1 MKLKSAIVGILFV
14 LTACRP
20 EPTVRGNTY
29 ILRDSPIEIS
39 LSFDAHENRYFG
51 KVVNR
56 YYGTYRM
63 EENSISFSQ
72 PSSTMYSGDEDDL
85 MLEEAYLTDLPTA
98 QSYTLDEDTLV
109 LHLPNRKVLV
119 FDLH

>member
-1 MKLKSAIVGILFV
+1 MKLKNVVVGILF
-14 LTACRP
+14 LLGACRP

-29 ILRDSPIEIS
+29 FLRGSPLEIS

-56 YYGTYRM
+56 YYGTYQM
-63 EENSISFSQ
+63 DENTISFSS

-85 MLEEAYLTDLPTA
+85 VLEETYLSDLSTA
-98 QSYTLDEDTLV
+98 KTYRLDENTLT
-109 LHLPNRKVLV
+109 LHLTNHKELV
-119 FDLH
+119 FDLR